1 MSGDAV
7 FDNFILADDV
17 AVVDRWTDETWA
29 VKNAKEGASAPSGP
43 TVLHQLFDAANE
55 RPWLW
60 LVYIVGLLI
69 PICIMTMIFCPVKK
83 ERGGEGENGA
93 VDADADGIKAE
104 RQYDAIHAETKEE
117 EAARKKTD
125 EPIPDVIDDEL
136 EAEQEEVVVVKP
148 ALEVETKAAPVEEIN
163 VAAPLTQAED
173 RQTTPVKAANGLLIN
188 GSDYATSNGVAE
200 EEDEEEEARALGKSI
215 LNGISDEDEILRRSP
230 RLKSKS
236 RPRKE

>member
-1 MSGDAV
+1 
-7 FDNFILADDV
+7 
-17 AVVDRWTDETWA
+17 
-29 VKNAKEGASAPSGP
+29 
-43 TVLHQLFDAANE
+43 
-55 RPWLW
+55 
-60 LVYIVGLLI
+60 
-69 PICIMTMIFCPVKK
+69 MTMIFCPVKK

-163 VAAPLTQAED
+163 VAAPLTQAEG
-173 RQTTPVKAANGLLIN
+173 RPTTPVKAANGLLIN

-200 EEDEEEEARALGKSI
+200 EEDEDLGPLIVSTDGWFSRFSI
-215 LNGISDEDEILRRSP
+215 FSLRTQTDADFPNRGNRGVHFEVQTEGS
-230 RLKSKS
+230 LYQY
-236 RPRKE
+236 